1 MPENKLNYAEDF
13 FLYRMNHDKIFEL
26 LERGDYITLYEIK
39 RLCEQNGGQVYLTD
53 FAEKCE
59 IPVHEASKMMGK
71 LQDKGYIIWRTDENK
86 ERTFIKL
93 TEKAMNSLKEEKSQ
107 MENLYQKMQDSIAP
121 QNLKITFETM
131 KQIHDIIY
139 EENK

>member
-1 MPENKLNYAEDF
+1 MEDNRLNYAEDF

-39 RLCEQNGGQVYLTD
+39 NLCEKNGGQVYLTD
-53 FAEKCE
+53 FAEKSD
-59 IPVHEASKMMGK
+59 IPVHEASKMMAK

-86 ERTFIKL
+86 ERTFIRL
-93 TEKAMNSLKEEKSQ
+93 TDKAMASLEKEKSQ
-107 MENLYQKMQDSIAP
+107 MENLYKKMQDSIDP
-121 QNLKITFETM
+121 QNLKITIDTM

-139 EENK
+139 AENK